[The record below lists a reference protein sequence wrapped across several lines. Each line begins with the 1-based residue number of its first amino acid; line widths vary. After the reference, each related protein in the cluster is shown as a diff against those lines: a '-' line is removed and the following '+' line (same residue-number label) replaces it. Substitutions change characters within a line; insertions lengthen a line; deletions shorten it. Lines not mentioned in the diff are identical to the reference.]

1 MIAFCFGILLTGV
14 GEAGQ
19 PVKPPT
25 AALVAKFN
33 LSPSHQ
39 KAVLLQGLPILS
51 SRKTKDQALLEAHWI
66 LSRMMEGRDDIV
78 QAIALKKIRVVVMA
92 YDERTL
98 DTPEHADL
106 TPASYWNSRARGLG
120 ATLSRPATSCGEENL
135 LEMPGDPYRGENIL
149 IHEFGH
155 TVHEIGMARID
166 PTFDGRLKKVFD
178 TAMAEGKWK
187 GTYAATN
194 HKEYWA
200 EGVQAWFDCNDTRN
214 LVVTR
219 VELQKAD
226 VGLSG
231 MLKEVFGDKPW
242 RYIPPSKRPAI
253 DRAHLLGFDPVNA
266 PTFRWEKP

>member
-1 MIAFCFGILLTGV
+1 MVVLCLGLLLTHVV
-14 GEAGQ
+14 GDSQ
-19 PVKPPT
+19 PVKPPS
-25 AALVAKFN
+25 APLVARFN

-39 KAVLLQGLPILS
+39 KVLMLGDLPILGS
-51 SRKTKDQALLEAHWI
+51 EKTRDEALLEAQWI

-78 QAIALKKIRVVVMA
+78 QAIAQKKIRVVVMA

-106 TPASYWNSRARGLG
+106 TPASYWNRRARGLG
-120 ATLSRPATSCGEENL
+120 ATLFRPATSCGEENL
-135 LEMPGDPYRGENIL
+135 LEFPGDPYRGENIL

-155 TVHEIGMARID
+155 TVHEIGMAKVD
-166 PTFDGRLKKVFD
+166 PSFDNRLKKVFD

-200 EGVQAWFDCNDTRN
+200 EGVQAWFDCNDNRN

-219 VELQKAD
+219 AELQKAD
-226 VGLSG
+226 VGLSN

-242 RYIPPSKRPAI
+242 RYAPPSRRLAK
-253 DRAHLLGFDPVNA
+253 DKSHLAGFDPA
-266 PTFRWEKP
+266 TGPKFKWEKP